1 MQILVE
7 LTALTA
13 DGDGPSPGA
22 AALIAA
28 WLDPAGET
36 VSEIGLQHK
45 GDGKDRFLLV
55 QRHGQAAA
63 VRYDVND
70 GDEQDAWFSVADADD
85 LDDWVDV
92 GDESYVPRGSLV
104 ALDVAA
110 GAIRAFHED
119 PLTLDQAITWIRGSE
134 LSDPFD

>member
-1 MQILVE
+1 MPI
-7 LTALTA
+7 TALTA
-13 DGDGPSPGA
+13 DGDDPSPGA
-22 AALIAA
+22 EVLIAA
-28 WLDPAGET
+28 WLDPAGEAIAE
-36 VSEIGLQHK
+36 VGLRYVA
-45 GDGKDRFLLV
+45 DGADRFLLV

-70 GDEQDAWFSVADADD
+70 GEDQDAWFSVDDADD

-119 PLTLDQAITWIRGSE
+119 PLGLDQAITWIRGSE
-134 LSDPFD
+134 LSDPVD